1 MTFRKTCSSIV
12 GPSNIKIGSLQF
24 TYECFPL
31 KLTALAV
38 SATDTRTLDPPL
50 FYTIHPFFFQSEI
63 NTSKIL
69 FLGVLV

>member
-1 MTFRKTCSSIV
+1 MTFRETCSSIV

-50 FYTIHPFFFQSEI
+50 FYTTHPFFFQSDI
-63 NTSKIL
+63 NSSKIL